1 LYHINKLLI
10 YLRLV
15 TQTIYFML
23 KANGLGISFY
33 VLIIYLLTAPLLILS
48 IYITMKQLLTIPF
61 CCLLLNASAQKL
73 DIQAHRG
80 GRGIM
85 PENSIP
91 AMINAVK
98 LGVKT
103 LELDCVI
110 SKDNQVVVSHDTY
123 MSADFMTKPDGSL
136 ISKAEEKNLLI
147 YRMPYDSIRLYDGGT
162 KPHSQFYRQIKI
174 KTYKPLLTE
183 LIDSV
188 ERYIKLNHLKPVY
201 YNLEIK
207 SAATGDGIEHP
218 NPQAFVKLVMDL
230 LNKKKITQRV
240 TVQSFDIRPLQE
252 LHEKYPKQILSYLI
266 SNKDS
271 FTSNIAKLGFT
282 PQVIS
287 PNYVQVDSKFVEQA
301 HQAKVQVLPW
311 TVNDEEGM
319 KKMAD
324 LNVDGIISDFPDKLV
339 ALFGSYQK

>member
-1 LYHINKLLI
+1 MKKLL
-10 YLRLV
+10 V
-15 TQTIYFML
+15 
-23 KANGLGISFY
+23 
-33 VLIIYLLTAPLLILS
+33 
-48 IYITMKQLLTIPF
+48 IPF
-61 CCLLLNASAQKL
+61 CCILFNANAQQKL
-73 DIQAHRG
+73 DTQGHRG

-98 LGVKT
+98 LGVRT

-110 SKDNQVVVSHDTY
+110 SKDNKVVVSHDTY
-123 MSADFMTKPDGSL
+123 MSADFMTKPDGSP

-147 YRMPYDSIRLYDGGT
+147 YTMPYDSVKRYDGGT
-162 KPHSQFYRQIKI
+162 KPHAQFPAQKKM
-174 KTYKPLLTE
+174 KTYKPLLAE

-188 ERYIKLNHLKPVY
+188 EHYIKINHLKPVY

-207 SAATGDGIEHP
+207 SAPAHDGIEHP
-218 NPQAFVKLVMDL
+218 KPEAFVKLVMDV

-240 TVQSFDIRPLQE
+240 TIQSFDTRPLVE
-252 LHEKYPKQILSYLI
+252 LHQKYPKQTLSYLI
-266 SNKDS
+266 ANKDS
-271 FTSNIAKLGFT
+271 FASNITKLGFT

-287 PNYVQVDSKFVEQA
+287 PYYTQIDSNFVNEA

-324 LNVDGIISDFPDKLV
+324 LKVDGIISDYPDKLI
-339 ALFGSYQK
+339 ALFGSYQQ